1 VVPSTAKQGVVLG
14 VLPADEVA
22 KPDLKAKAL
31 RSLGSLPPFSPILTR
46 LLAALA
52 AEDVSFAGLGDL
64 IEKDTVVAAN
74 ILHLVNSALYAR
86 RGSIS
91 SVRHAIS
98 LLGASKLRNAVLG
111 MSIARVWNR
120 VKMPASWSMARF
132 NMHSAAVAV
141 LSDLL
146 SQRLPVVYPEGAF
159 VAGLLHDAGRL
170 LIALALPQEYERI
183 IEMFTS
189 EMSTAGG
196 RSMPECEMEILGF
209 THAEL
214 SAEALKY
221 WKLPEEIQIAV
232 RDHHS
237 SPAESNGG
245 IPLSHVVDAADQYAD
260 ATGLSILVNPSGSKQ
275 SGLTQS
281 GRNLDSADASAVEL
295 LGLDTEKLQALLA
308 EFRTEN
314 NAMAVYFR

>member
-1 VVPSTAKQGVVLG
+1 MPLSSAKSGVVLEAI
-14 VLPADEVA
+14 PQ
-22 KPDLKAKAL
+22 PDLKEKAL
-31 RSLGSLPPFSPILTR
+31 RSLGTLPPFSPILTR

-52 AEDVSFAGLGDL
+52 AEDVSFAALGDL

-120 VKMPASWSMARF
+120 VKMPSSWSMARF

-146 SQRLPVVYPEGAF
+146 SQRLPVEYPEGAF

-183 IEMFTS
+183 LEMYS
-189 EMSTAGG
+189 GG
-196 RSMPECEMEILGF
+196 RPMTECEREILGF

-221 WKLPEEIQIAV
+221 WKLPEEIRIAV

-245 IPLSHVVDAADQYAD
+245 IPLSHVVDAANQYANS
-260 ATGLSILVNPSGSKQ
+260 TGMSILVKKTAASKQ
-275 SGLTQS
+275 
-281 GRNLDSADASAVEL
+281 DSADPSAVEL
-295 LGLDTEKLQALLA
+295 LGLDEEKLQALLA
-308 EFRTEN
+308 EFRVEN
-314 NAMAVYFR
+314 NAMAMYFR

>member
-1 VVPSTAKQGVVLG
+1 VVPSSIANSGVVLEAA
-14 VLPADEVA
+14 PQ
-22 KPDLKAKAL
+22 PDLKAKAL

-52 AEDVSFAGLGDL
+52 AEDVSFAALGDL

-98 LLGASKLRNAVLG
+98 LLGANKLRNAVLG

-170 LIALALPQEYERI
+170 LIALSLPQEYERI
-183 IEMFTS
+183 LEMYAS
-189 EMSTAGG
+189 DG
-196 RSMPECEMEILGF
+196 RSMTECEREVLGF

-245 IPLSHVVDAADQYAD
+245 IPLSHVVDAANQYANS
-260 ATGLSILVNPSGSKQ
+260 TGLSILVKNSPAVKQ
-275 SGLTQS
+275 DISEPP
-281 GRNLDSADASAVEL
+281 AVEL
-295 LGLDTEKLQALLA
+295 LGLDEEKLTALLV

-314 NAMAVYFR
+314 DAMAMYFR

>member
-1 VVPSTAKQGVVLG
+1 MPSS
-14 VLPADEVA
+14 A
-22 KPDLKAKAL
+22 KPGAVLEAPLSTPQLKAKAL
-31 RSLGSLPPFSPILTR
+31 RSLGALPPFLPILTR

-52 AEDVSFAGLGDL
+52 AEDVSFAALGDL

-74 ILHLVNSALYAR
+74 VLYLVNSALYAR
-86 RGSIS
+86 RGSIN

-98 LLGASKLRNAVLG
+98 LLGANKLRNAVLG

-120 VKMPASWSMARF
+120 VKMPPSWSMARF

-146 SQRLPVVYPEGAF
+146 AQRLPVEYPEGAF

-170 LIALALPQEYERI
+170 LIALALPNEYERI
-183 IEMFTS
+183 LEMYTES
-189 EMSTAGG
+189 G
-196 RSMPECEMEILGF
+196 RPPTECEMEVLGF

-214 SAEALKY
+214 SDEALKY
-221 WKLPEEIQIAV
+221 WKLPEEVQIAV

-237 SPAESNGG
+237 APAPSNGG
-245 IPLSHVVDAADQYAD
+245 MPLSHVVDAANQYANFN
-260 ATGLSILVNPSGSKQ
+260 GLSILVRNPAGPRPGTKQ
-275 SGLTQS
+275 ASQEAAGE
-281 GRNLDSADASAVEL
+281 SAVEL
-295 LGLDTEKLQALLA
+295 LGLDAEKLQALLA
-308 EFRTEN
+308 EFRAEN

>member
-1 VVPSTAKQGVVLG
+1 VVPLSPAKPGVVLETA
-14 VLPADEVA
+14 PAQ
-22 KPDLKAKAL
+22 PDLKAKAL

-52 AEDVSFAGLGDL
+52 AEDVSFAALGDL

-91 SVRHAIS
+91 SVRHAIA
-98 LLGASKLRNAVLG
+98 LLGANKLRNAVLG

-120 VKMPASWSMARF
+120 VKMPSSWSMARF

-146 SQRLPVVYPEGAF
+146 AQRLPVEYPEGAF

-170 LIALALPQEYERI
+170 LIALALPKEYERI
-183 IEMFTS
+183 LEMYA
-189 EMSTAGG
+189 AGD
-196 RSMPECEMEILGF
+196 RPLTECEREILGF

-214 SAEALKY
+214 SAEALKF
-221 WKLPEEIQIAV
+221 WKLPEEIQTAV

-237 SPAESNGG
+237 SPAKSNGA
-245 IPLSHVVDAADQYAD
+245 IPLSNVIDAANQYANS
-260 ATGLSILVNPSGSKQ
+260 TGLSILVKNK
-275 SGLTQS
+275 
-281 GRNLDSADASAVEL
+281 DAADASMVEL
-295 LGLDTEKLQALLA
+295 LGLDAEKLQALLA

-314 NAMAVYFR
+314 NAMSMYFR

>member
-1 VVPSTAKQGVVLG
+1 LAGDNSTVVPSTAKPDFAL
-14 VLPADEVA
+14 DEVV

-146 SQRLPVVYPEGAF
+146 SQRVPVVYPEGAF

-183 IEMFTS
+183 LEMFA
-189 EMSTAGG
+189 AGAKP
-196 RSMPECEMEILGF
+196 MTECEMEILGF

-237 SPAESNGG
+237 SPAQAKGG
-245 IPLSHVVDAADQYAD
+245 IPLSHVVDAANQYANS
-260 ATGLSILVNPSGSKQ
+260 AGLSILVKNPSGSKQ
-275 SGLTQS
+275 AGLNQ
-281 GRNLDSADASAVEL
+281 DSADASAVEL
-295 LGLDTEKLQALLA
+295 LGLDAEKLQALLA

>member
-1 VVPSTAKQGVVLG
+1 VGPLTAKQGVVLDA
-14 VLPADEVA
+14 LPKDVVPQ
-22 KPDLKAKAL
+22 PDLREKAL

-98 LLGASKLRNAVLG
+98 LLGANKLRNAVLG

-120 VKMPASWSMARF
+120 VKMPATWSMARF

-159 VAGLLHDAGRL
+159 VAGLLHDVGRL
-170 LIALALPQEYERI
+170 LIALALPEEHERV
-183 IEMFTS
+183 IEMF
-189 EMSTAGG
+189 MAGG
-196 RSMPECEMEILGF
+196 RSMTNCEMEVLGF

-214 SAEALKY
+214 SAEALRY
-221 WKLPEEIQIAV
+221 WKLPEEIQLAV

-237 SPAESNGG
+237 SPVGSTGG
-245 IPLSHVVDAADQYAD
+245 IPLSHVVDAANQYANS
-260 ATGLSILVNPSGSKQ
+260 TGLSILVKNPAGSRQ
-275 SGLTQS
+275 AGQ
-281 GRNLDSADASAVEL
+281 NQDSADGSAVEV

-314 NAMAVYFR
+314 NAMSVYFR